1 MRLGEKQIN
10 AAKSIFVD
18 VFGKGEIYLF
28 GSRTDEGKRGGDID
42 LYLKTENKENLTQKK
57 IRFLAKLK
65 REIGEQKID
74 VVFALDSERAI
85 EKEAL
90 ANGVLL

>member
-1 MRLGEKQIN
+1 M
-10 AAKSIFVD
+10 F
-18 VFGKGEIYLF
+18 FGKGEIYLF
-28 GSRTDEGKRGGDID
+28 GSRTDDGKRGGDID

-85 EKEAL
+85 EKKL
-90 ANGVLL
+90 WRMGFCCK